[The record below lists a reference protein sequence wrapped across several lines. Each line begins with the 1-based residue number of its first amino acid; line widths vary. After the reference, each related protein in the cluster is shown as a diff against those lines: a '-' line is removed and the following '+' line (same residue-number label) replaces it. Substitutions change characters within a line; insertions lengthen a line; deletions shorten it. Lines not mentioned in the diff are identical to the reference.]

1 MNIQE
6 IENIKNYNLPIKMF
20 IIDNQGYGMV
30 KQTIDTWL
38 KKCWV
43 R

>member
-1 MNIQE
+1 
-6 IENIKNYNLPIKMF
+6 MF

-38 KKCWV
+38 KKIMLGYKSSGLSIPNF
-43 R
+43 